1 MNATTRKIVTINNVC
16 QEKTL
21 TLPDSDFSNFPKLT
35 ELCNV
40 ISTEQGLSTV
50 FGNLPLTLNTG
61 DLSRCGSECS

>member
-16 QEKTL
+16 QEKTS
-21 TLPDSDFSNFPKLT
+21 TFPKADWT
-35 ELCNV
+35 MQCHFHWA
-40 ISTEQGLSTV
+40 GAKH